1 MQYPAAEK
9 IQEQTSDG
17 KEPAGGTKRQTGK
30 FGFSTACIHTGQE
43 PDPSTG
49 AIVVPIF
56 CHVDVC
62 PTGSGQE

>member
-1 MQYPAAEK
+1 MAK
-9 IQEQTSDG
+9 
-17 KEPAGGTKRQTGK
+17 KPAGGTKRRTGK

-56 CHVDVC
+56 ATSTYV
-62 PTGSGQE
+62 Q